1 MITLKGLTLPHF
13 CDCLNPGPGFP
24 TSIFVF
30 SPFFCLVSEGARRL
44 LLLLILVELFN
55 ITVETFFYNYLETTR
70 LQHFVF
76 ALFLDIHV

>member
-55 ITVETFFYNYLETTR
+55 ITVETFFYN
-70 LQHFVF
+70 
-76 ALFLDIHV
+76 

>member
-1 MITLKGLTLPHF
+1 
-13 CDCLNPGPGFP
+13 
-24 TSIFVF
+24 VF